1 MNEVLKNRIV
11 GVIILIALAAIIIP
25 MLFEGSGQKTLKFK
39 EIKEQKNIIFKYSE
53 EVEEVNQEK
62 SKKIDKINKNPNSK
76 IINYKDLDNK
86 KKTESN
92 STKWLIRVGSFSKKS
107 NAQNQLKSLEK
118 IYKQSFIIKS
128 KKDNKNYYSVNIGP
142 FFSIED
148 VKKNYSKIIK
158 NKNFS
163 ESYILE
169 QNLNN
174 Q

>member
-11 GVIILIALAAIIIP
+11 GVIILIALAAIIAP

-39 EIKEQKNIIFKYSE
+39 KIKEQKNIIFKYSE
-53 EVEEVNQEK
+53 EVEELNQEK
-62 SKKIDKINKNPNSK
+62 SIKIEEIKKKSSSK
-76 IINYKDLDNK
+76 IISYKDLDNK
-86 KKTESN
+86 KKNESN
-92 STKWLIRVGSFSKKS
+92 LTTWLIRVGSFSKKS

-118 IYKQSFIIKS
+118 TYKSSFIIKS
-128 KKDNKNYYSVNIGP
+128 KKDNKNLYSVNIGP

-158 NKNFS
+158 NENFS

-169 QNLNN
+169 QNLKN
-174 Q
+174 